1 MKSLGT
7 ATFYAIVCILG
18 VSAIGCGYSEEEM
31 QAKIT
36 QIDQLTKALE
46 ASRNQEADLQGRFDK
61 LGKENSEM
69 MARLQAQNVSVEQ
82 LQKAV
87 NQLKEREKQAEARL
101 KTFRT
106 MLEGFKSMIASGKLR
121 VKIVRGRMVV
131 ELSENILFDSGRA
144 ELKTEGAAA
153 LTEVAEVLKTIG
165 ERDFQIT
172 GHTDNIPIKTKRYP
186 SNWELS
192 TARAVTVTRFM
203 AEKGV
208 TGERLS
214 AAGYADTQPVAAN
227 DTPEGRQQ
235 NRRIEIVLM
244 PNLQELPDMSALE
257 GLGS

>member
-1 MKSLGT
+1 MKLLKTATLYSVVFSLGV
-7 ATFYAIVCILG
+7 Y
-18 VSAIGCGYSEEEM
+18 AIGCGYSEEEM

-46 ASRNQEADLQGRFDK
+46 ASRAREADLQGRFDK
-61 LGKENSEM
+61 LSKENSEM
-69 MARLQAQNVSVEQ
+69 TARLQAQNVSVEQ

-87 NQLKEREKQAEARL
+87 AQLKDREKQAEARL

-131 ELSENILFDSGRA
+131 ELAENILFDSGKA
-144 ELKTEGAAA
+144 ELKPEGQAAM
-153 LTEVAEVLKTIG
+153 TEVAEVLKTITD
-165 ERDFQIT
+165 RDFQIT
-172 GHTDNIPIKTKRYP
+172 GHTDNIPIRTHRFP

-203 AEKGV
+203 GDKGV
-208 TGERLS
+208 APERLS

-257 GLGS
+257 GLGK

>member
-1 MKSLGT
+1 MKLFRTATLFSVVISLGV
-7 ATFYAIVCILG
+7 Y
-18 VSAIGCGYSEEEM
+18 AIGCGYSEEEM

-46 ASRNQEADLQGRFDK
+46 GSRAREADLQGRFDK
-61 LGKENSEM
+61 LGQENSEM

-87 NQLKEREKQAEARL
+87 AQLKEREKQAEARL

-131 ELSENILFDSGRA
+131 ELSENILFDSGKA
-144 ELKTEGAAA
+144 ELKPEGQAAMA
-153 LTEVAEVLKTIG
+153 EVAEVLKTIAD
-165 ERDFQIT
+165 RDFQIT
-172 GHTDNIPIKTKRYP
+172 GHTDNIPIRTRRFP

-192 TARAVTVTRFM
+192 TARAVTVTRFIG
-203 AEKGV
+203 EKGV
-208 TGERLS
+208 TPERLS
-214 AAGYADTQPVAAN
+214 AAGYADTQPVGAN

-257 GLGS
+257 GLK